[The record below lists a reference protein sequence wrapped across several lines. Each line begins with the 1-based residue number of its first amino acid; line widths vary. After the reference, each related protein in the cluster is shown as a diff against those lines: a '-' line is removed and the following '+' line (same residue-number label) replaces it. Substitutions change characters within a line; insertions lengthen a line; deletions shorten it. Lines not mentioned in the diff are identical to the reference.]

1 MHFHSIGN
9 SVSKRVDFKS
19 EISPSEFYEELRL
32 EGYYLY
38 QYVTSDY
45 TYNMEDKE
53 LDELGIEY
61 VKFEFQ
67 KSTWLGLGK
76 KTVYDLLILPN
87 DKFYY
92 PYQFGNYFYLLT
104 KEKITGEIFMNW
116 LNNEFPN
123 RSSDFN
129 DYIGGETTDSKKIR
143 NESDIIIITLH
154 DYQEESVITANKYT
168 IDRLFDRLKD
178 LELAEFT
185 ESKYDRI
192 EKKNV
197 V

>member
-1 MHFHSIGN
+1 
-9 SVSKRVDFKS
+9 
-19 EISPSEFYEELRL
+19 
-32 EGYYLY
+32 
-38 QYVTSDY
+38 
-45 TYNMEDKE
+45 
-53 LDELGIEY
+53 
-61 VKFEFQ
+61 
-67 KSTWLGLGK
+67 
-76 KTVYDLLILPN
+76 
-87 DKFYY
+87 
-92 PYQFGNYFYLLT
+92 
-104 KEKITGEIFMNW
+104 MNW